1 MTKPEVIELGLITVL
16 VFGVYL
22 FFSWLPQ
29 QVLLGRG
36 VIWIAGLVFLQS
48 LVRDLS
54 ILFYASKKTEG
65 PSPKTLEKQC
75 FCLESLVG
83 LSVLL
88 VGFLLLFKS
97 NSTRVALSQTMW
109 AIAILAVLVAGFLIR
124 DLVVSWRPIRI
135 RKEKN
140 HLNIIVKW

>member
-1 MTKPEVIELGLITVL
+1 MTKPKVIELGLITVL

-22 FFSWLPQ
+22 FYSWLPQ
-29 QVLLGRG
+29 QVLLGQG

-54 ILFYASKKTEG
+54 ILFYASKKTER
-65 PSPKTLEKQC
+65 PSPKKIEKQC
-75 FCLESLVG
+75 FCLESLIG

-88 VGFLLLFKS
+88 AGCLLLFNS
-97 NSTRVALSQTMW
+97 NSASVALSQTMW
-109 AIAILAVLVAGFLIR
+109 VIAILAVLVTGFLIR
-124 DLVVSWRPIRI
+124 DLVVTWRPIRI

-140 HLNIIVKW
+140 HLNILVK